1 MEKIE
6 EIVDAKP
13 LPNTVYIFNMPEDVW
28 SFIQAMSSEKER
40 TREIDESADWGDR
53 DIFSFCADERMIFI
67 LPRSITA
74 EFWSYYERVIGK
86 RDFRIL
92 VPQKAYR

>member
-40 TREIDESADWGDR
+40 TRR
-53 DIFSFCADERMIFI
+53 
-67 LPRSITA
+67 
-74 EFWSYYERVIGK
+74 
-86 RDFRIL
+86 
-92 VPQKAYR
+92 